1 MESNLNI
8 TPHNF
13 DVEQANFQ
21 KLLDEIDKNTVSL
34 MNLEEQGKFLGIIS
48 YDKKVKASDFNLQTV
63 KLQDEFAQIKKNI
76 SSLFSGVKNVYGALT
91 SLDKEYIAGIVGAI
105 KATEE
110 AHVDIEN
117 TVTGLKRTVEILEDF
132 QTRIEALEHLG
143 GIDDLRQTSQE
154 LIENLKNIK
163 ESLDET
169 IDINEAQKNDID
181 SLQTFRENLETQ
193 IHLLDIDSIW
203 NACENISNE
212 ISKIEDTLSEI
223 HTVENLHRERLNQS
237 ESISK
242 DHEERIANVQEFQ
255 KNLDSLLIRFL

>member
-1 MESNLNI
+1 MKAFYEQYKDFTINVEDWVESESI
-8 TPHNF
+8 YTW
-13 DVEQANFQ
+13 
-21 KLLDEIDKNTVSL
+21 T
-34 MNLEEQGKFLGIIS
+34 II
-48 YDKKVKASDFNLQTV
+48 A
-63 KLQDEFAQIKKNI
+63 
-76 SSLFSGVKNVYGALT
+76 
-91 SLDKEYIAGIVGAI
+91 
-105 KATEE
+105 
-110 AHVDIEN
+110 N
-117 TVTGLKRTVEILEDF
+117 TVTELKRTVEILEDF

-143 GIDDLRQTSQE
+143 GIDDLWQISQE

-212 ISKIEDTLSEI
+212 ISKVEDTLSEI

-237 ESISK
+237 EAISK
-242 DHEERIANVQEFQ
+242 DHEGRIANVQEFQ
-255 KNLDSLLIRFL
+255 KNLEEQQHLFDIDNIHKKAEDNGQAISNANQEIEINKQEIIRTNENIAELLIEYQENNKRLNKRLKISYWLIGSSLGIGLLQFILNIMGVL